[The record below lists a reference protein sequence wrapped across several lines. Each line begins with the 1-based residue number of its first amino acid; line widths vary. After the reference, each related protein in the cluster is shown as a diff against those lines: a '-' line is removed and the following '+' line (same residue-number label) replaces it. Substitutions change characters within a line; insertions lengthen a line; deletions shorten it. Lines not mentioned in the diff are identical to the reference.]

1 MEVKIPKTF
10 QVKEPVETV
19 WKLLSNPPRVVVC
32 VPGAKITE
40 VVDERTYKGAISVK
54 VGPTVTD
61 YRGEVRIETLDNGAH
76 KIAMVGKGQ
85 DTRGK
90 GSATMK
96 MTGELK
102 SLPDGGTEVTTLSEV
117 SVVGVLAQFGGR
129 MIQEVSNKIFAEF
142 TKSFQQE
149 LEKEA
154 ESEKATAQTPDSGK
168 SPPPGAGTATVALP
182 GTEKVT
188 VAAPSTGGTGGA
200 VAGSSGTGA
209 GESVAAPSSGPATV
223 KPPQPESAS
232 RKVPRAQNEPKPINA
247 LSLIFSVAW
256 SSLVNFFR
264 RLFGRSEAS

>member
-1 MEVKIPKTF
+1 MEVKIQKTF
-10 QVKEPVETV
+10 QVKEPVQAV
-19 WKLLSNPPRVVVC
+19 WRLLSDPPRVVVC

-40 VVDERTYKGAISVK
+40 VVDDRTYKGAISVK

-61 YRGEVRIETLDNGAH
+61 YRGEVKIEELDNVAH

-96 MTGELK
+96 MTGELT
-102 SLPDGGTEVTTLSEV
+102 SLPDGGTEVVTVSEV

-142 TKSFQQE
+142 TKSFQKE

-154 ESEKATAQTPDSGK
+154 QSATASAQAPDGGQGRAEAPGLATAAASI
-168 SPPPGAGTATVALP
+168 PPTGSEPGAAPDTVSPTLTP
-182 GTEKVT
+182 
-188 VAAPSTGGTGGA
+188 
-200 VAGSSGTGA
+200 AG
-209 GESVAAPSSGPATV
+209 PSSGGSHVSSAQPRV
-223 KPPQPESAS
+223 KAPSAPDGS
-232 RKVPRAQNEPKPINA
+232 QGSGSDTHTEPKPINA
-247 LSLIFSVAW
+247 ISLLFSVAW

-264 RLFGRSEAS
+264 RLFRRRTRAS

>member
-10 QVKEPVETV
+10 QVKEPIQTV

-61 YRGEVRIETLDNGAH
+61 YRGEVRIETLDNDAH

-96 MTGELK
+96 MTGELQ

-154 ESEKATAQTPDSGK
+154 ESERAAQASDSSKPPPPAGTGTAESAEAQTTPSG
-168 SPPPGAGTATVALP
+168 SAGRGA
-182 GTEKVT
+182 
-188 VAAPSTGGTGGA
+188 A
-200 VAGSSGTGA
+200 VAGPPSTGA
-209 GESVAAPSSGPATV
+209 GESVGAPSSGPAAV
-223 KPPQPESAS
+223 KPPQQESAS
-232 RKVPRAQNEPKPINA
+232 RQAPVTPSEPKPINA
-247 LSLIFSVAW
+247 VSLIFSVAW

-264 RLFGRSEAS
+264 RLFGRSETS